1 MPLARAGRG
10 AVARTPEL
18 DAVRPVRV
26 NNLFQ
31 GFELKPMTNPH
42 SEIPRFVYVAA
53 GIAAIAGLIFGYDL
67 VVISGA
73 ILFIKQQFALS
84 PTLEEVVVSAVV
96 LGALAGA
103 AAGGLLADR
112 FGRRVVLILIA
123 VIFTL
128 GRAGTF
134 WLYSLLSIG
143 AWIFAYRFV
152 PETKGKS
159 LEEIQATWAHR

>member
-18 DAVRPVRV
+18 DSVRPVRV

-53 GIAAIAGLIFGYDL
+53 GIAA
-67 VVISGA
+67 
-73 ILFIKQQFALS
+73 
-84 PTLEEVVVSAVV
+84 
-96 LGALAGA
+96 
-103 AAGGLLADR
+103 
-112 FGRRVVLILIA
+112 
-123 VIFTL
+123 
-128 GRAGTF
+128 
-134 WLYSLLSIG
+134 
-143 AWIFAYRFV
+143 WIFAYRFV
-152 PETKGKS
+152 PATKGKS